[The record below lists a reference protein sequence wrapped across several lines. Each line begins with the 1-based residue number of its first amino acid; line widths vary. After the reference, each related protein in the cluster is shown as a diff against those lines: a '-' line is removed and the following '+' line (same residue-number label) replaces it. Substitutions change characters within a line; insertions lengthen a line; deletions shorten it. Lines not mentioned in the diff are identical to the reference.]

1 MGPGS
6 RRRLPDCLEEMGEGR
21 RWRHLAEE
29 LRPIAGRGDRLARGG
44 RMGYTEDVEYFSGY
58 HFCDTLLD
66 LASTR
71 TAPHR
76 TANCCSL
83 EPCWAPIP
91 PFFSSIR
98 IYAFVGVCT
107 TQGRRTIAVS
117 WADAGQA
124 FGCCR
129 TESIT
134 FLGRENGC
142 LFCEVDSRT
151 CLMFL
156 PFNPDREGFVL
167 TRVGIL
173 NAWVRDLCTPSAHL
187 PPII

>member
-1 MGPGS
+1 
-6 RRRLPDCLEEMGEGR
+6 
-21 RWRHLAEE
+21 
-29 LRPIAGRGDRLARGG
+29 
-44 RMGYTEDVEYFSGY
+44 MGYTEDVEYFSGY

-107 TQGRRTIAVS
+107 TPYEIIIECWIPRTS
-117 WADAGQA
+117 D
-124 FGCCR
+124 
-129 TESIT
+129 
-134 FLGRENGC
+134 
-142 LFCEVDSRT
+142 
-151 CLMFL
+151 
-156 PFNPDREGFVL
+156 DR
-167 TRVGIL
+167 
-173 NAWVRDLCTPSAHL
+173 C
-187 PPII
+187 